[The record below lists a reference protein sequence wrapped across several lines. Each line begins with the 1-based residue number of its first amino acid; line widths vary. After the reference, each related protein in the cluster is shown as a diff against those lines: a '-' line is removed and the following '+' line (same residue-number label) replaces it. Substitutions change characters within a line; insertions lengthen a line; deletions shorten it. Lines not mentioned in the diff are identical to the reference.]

1 MCTVVCIFNMS
12 GMKRKHVTLSLNEK
26 LAVLQR
32 LDKGESLQKIA
43 KELNVG
49 VTTIKDW
56 RKNRKDIESYT
67 VTIDGENAL
76 KKRKTLKKPKLE
88 LLDNAL
94 WMWFCQERRKGTPI
108 SGPII
113 KEKAI
118 ALHKK
123 LEAESE
129 FAASEGWIDRWK
141 TRHGVRFVS
150 ISGEKLSADAEA
162 AKKFSVKFQEIVE
175 EYELLPC
182 QVFNI
187 DETGLNY
194 KMLPNKTLASSNDS
208 VAGTKLI
215 KDRLTIAP
223 CSNADGTHKLP
234 LFVIGKSKKP
244 RAFKNINLSSL
255 PVYYRS
261 QKSAWMDSN
270 LFKSWF
276 IDEFV
281 PSVEKYLKQ
290 KNLPVRALLLLDNAP
305 SHPSEEEL
313 VKEDIKAIF
322 LPPNVT
328 SLIQPMDQGVIEWLK
343 RRYRRKYIS
352 SILEKSEEGF
362 NIFESMKS
370 LNIKDAIYTIAD
382 SWEEIKPDTLQK
394 SWRKL
399 WPEVMT
405 ESDQIEDEQ
414 NNDTQEII
422 KDLQSVQ
429 PNFPASEVEEWIV
442 QCDKNCE
449 TSENLNDDQII
460 TAVLENNGEETVNE
474 DSDGDA
480 DEPPT
485 QISHTD
491 AKNAFDIALQ
501 YIEQSST
508 STPMDI
514 LWIKKWRNIAAKSRI
529 TFSKQKSIT
538 DFFSK

>member
-1 MCTVVCIFNMS
+1 MS
-12 GMKRKHVTLSLNEK
+12 GFKRKHVTLSLNEK

-67 VTIDGENAL
+67 VTIDGENTL
-76 KKRKTLKKPKLE
+76 KNRKTLKKPKLE

-108 SGPII
+108 SGPIL

-118 ALHKK
+118 VLHKK

-141 TRHGVRFVS
+141 TRHGVRFVF
-150 ISGEKLSADAEA
+150 ISDEKLSDDAAA
-162 AKKFSVKFQEIVE
+162 AKEFSVKFQEIVE
-175 EYELLPC
+175 ENELLPC
-182 QVFNI
+182 QVYNI
-187 DETGLNY
+187 DETGLNF
-194 KMLPNKTLASSNDS
+194 KMLPTKTLAASNES
-208 VAGTKLI
+208 VVGTKLI
-215 KDRLTIAP
+215 KDRITVTP

-255 PVYYRS
+255 PVYYRN
-261 QKSAWMDSN
+261 QKSAWMDCN

-276 IDEFV
+276 FDEFV
-281 PSVEKYLKQ
+281 PSVEKDLKQ

-305 SHPSEEEL
+305 SHPSEEDL
-313 VKEDIKAIF
+313 VKGDIKALF

-352 SILEKSEEGF
+352 SILEKSEEGH
-362 NIFESMKS
+362 NLFEAMKF
-370 LNIKDAIYTIAD
+370 LNIKDAIYTIAAAWD
-382 SWEEIKPDTLQK
+382 ELKPDTLRK

-399 WPEVMT
+399 WPQVMT
-405 ESDQIEDEQ
+405 ENEHTEDEQ
-414 NNDTQEII
+414 NNDALEIV
-422 KDLQSVQ
+422 KDLQTLE
-429 PNFPASEVEEWIV
+429 PNVPANEVEEWINE
-442 QCDKNCE
+442 CDKDCDTFE
-449 TSENLNDDQII
+449 ELNDDQIVA
-460 TAVLENNGEETVNE
+460 AVSQETVNE
-474 DSDGDA
+474 DSDGE
-480 DEPPT
+480 DEPST
-485 QISHTD
+485 RISHND

-501 YIEQSST
+501 YIEQNPT
-508 STPMDI
+508 STPMDV
-514 LWIKKWRNIAAKSRI
+514 LWIKKWRDTAAKSRI
-529 TFSKQKSIT
+529 TSAKQKCIT
-538 DFFSK
+538 DFFPK